1 MDEYVTKEVHA
12 EFAKRIEAEETRQN
26 RRLAEIDD
34 ALKEVRKMGASI
46 ERLSI
51 SVETMAKELAK
62 VVDTVEEI
70 KEEPADKWQKAVWI
84 VVTALITAA
93 VAFMLKGG
101 M

>member
-12 EFAKRIEAEETRQN
+12 EFAKRIEAEEARQN

-34 ALKEVRKMGASI
+34 ELKEVRKMGANI

-51 SVETMAKELAK
+51 SVETMAKELTK
-62 VVDTVEEI
+62 VVNTVEEI

-101 M
+101 L

>member
-34 ALKEVRKMGASI
+34 ELKEVRKMGASI